1 MTDITVSASGLSST
15 SSLGTAIGSGNIS
28 ISVTGLSST
37 GSIGTVTL
45 PGAINVIAVTG
56 VSSAGSI
63 GTARAPGAINVFPVT
78 SPALTSSLNTVSAS
92 GNISIPVTGFSL
104 TPTAGNPRIVTVI
117 LTGVSATTT
126 LGSAVAQVGVVL
138 GSNLTFS
145 TTQDSTTVTVSHS
158 NHGATTG
165 DYITISDANF
175 GGLYTT
181 LVGLLNGEHTITVI
195 DDGSYTFTIAQGAEV
210 SLLDS
215 GEANVAYEITPGLD
229 NVVGG
234 YGWGAGTWG
243 RNGWNEPADT
253 LATNQLRFW
262 KHDNFGEDL
271 VFNIRGGR
279 IYYWDATTGFTE
291 RARDISFYSTSAP
304 IAANQVL
311 VSDRDRH
318 VIAVGTNAIG
328 STDLD
333 PLLVRFSSQ
342 ENPFDWTP
350 TATNTA
356 GDLRIGNGSEI
367 VQAVE
372 TRREVLLITDSSVH
386 SMQFIGPP
394 FTFGITQLSNQ
405 TTIRGVNAAVAVGDA
420 VFWMGVDRFYLYDG
434 RVQPLPCT
442 LRDYIFDDFDEQQAN
457 KVFAGS
463 NAAFGEVFWF
473 YPSKTGSGENDR
485 YVVYNY
491 EQKIWYHGN
500 LERTAWLDRG
510 INDFPLATTS
520 ASNTSYPSKLYDHE
534 IGSDADGVAIA
545 SFIESAP
552 IDIGDGDSFLFIRR
566 MIPDVSFDR
575 STSTATKEATI
586 TLKSQRSPASGFT
599 TSKALTVTD
608 TTEQNHTRLRGRS
621 FGLRIESD
629 NLGVAWRLGSPRLE
643 IQQDGKR

>member
-15 SSLGTAIGSGNIS
+15 SSLGTA
-28 ISVTGLSST
+28 
-37 GSIGTVTL
+37 
-45 PGAINVIAVTG
+45 
-56 VSSAGSI
+56 
-63 GTARAPGAINVFPVT
+63 
-78 SPALTSSLNTVSAS
+78 SAS

-104 TPTAGNPRIVTVI
+104 TTTAGNPRIVTVI
-117 LTGVSATTT
+117 LTGVSATTAV
-126 LGSAVAQVGVVL
+126 GAAVAQVSVPL
-138 GSNLTFS
+138 GSGLTFT
-145 TTQDSTTVTVSHS
+145 TTQDSTTVTVTHS
-158 NHGATTG
+158 NHGASTG
-165 DYITISDANF
+165 DYITVSDASF

-181 LVGLLNGEHTITVI
+181 LVGLLNGEHIITVI
-195 DDGSYTFTIAQGAEV
+195 DDGSYTFTISQGAEV
-210 SLLDS
+210 SLVES

-271 VFNIRGGR
+271 IFNIRGGK

-304 IAANQVL
+304 VAANQIL

-342 ENPFDWTP
+342 EDPFDWTP

-367 VQAVE
+367 VQAIE
-372 TRREVLLITDSSVH
+372 TRREILLITDSSVH

-405 TTIRGVNAAVAVGDA
+405 TTIRGVNSAVAVGDA
-420 VFWMGVDRFYLYDG
+420 VFWMGVDRFYVYDG

-442 LRDYIFDDFDEQQAN
+442 IRDYIFDDFDEQQAN

-473 YPSKTGSGENDR
+473 YPSETGSSENDR

-510 INDFPLATTS
+510 INDSPLATTS
-520 ASNTSYPSKLYDHE
+520 ASNTAYPSKLYDHE
-534 IGSDADGVAIA
+534 IGSDGDGVAIA

-552 IDIGDGDSFLFIRR
+552 IDIGDGDSFMFIRR

-575 STSTATKEATI
+575 SASTATKEAI
-586 TLKSQRSPASGFT
+586 VTLKSQRSPGSGFT
-599 TSKALTVTD
+599 TSKTLTVTD

-621 FGLRIESD
+621 FGLRIQSN